1 MGERGCVRVDGCK
14 REGGCERV
22 SKWVRETVGGSG
34 CDGRSL
40 PPEGVGEWVRVR
52 VGEVRVGE
60 RVCVR
65 VLKVRD
71 RVYYTIAIFFSPT
84 EERIQH

>member
-1 MGERGCVRVDGCK
+1 MGERG
-14 REGGCERV
+14 
-22 SKWVRETVGGSG
+22 
-34 CDGRSL
+34 
-40 PPEGVGEWVRVR
+40 WVRVR